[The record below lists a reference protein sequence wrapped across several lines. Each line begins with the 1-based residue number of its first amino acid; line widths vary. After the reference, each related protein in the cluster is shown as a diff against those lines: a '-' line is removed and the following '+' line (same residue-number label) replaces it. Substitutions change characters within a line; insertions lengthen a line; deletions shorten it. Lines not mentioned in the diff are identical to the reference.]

1 MEKTIKQYSK
11 KVWLNKSESP
21 SMGSVVAF
29 DGYNLWRGKKIR
41 NTFLA
46 VSDCFVIA
54 TLRKTEDDTTEDFID
69 KMKVLK
75 NEIELFINHLEN
87 QSK

>member
-1 MEKTIKQYSK
+1 MAKTIKQYSK
-11 KVWLNKSESP
+11 KVWLNKPESP
-21 SMGSVVAF
+21 SMGSIVAY
-29 DGYNLWRGKKIR
+29 DGHNLWRGKKIR

-54 TLRKTEDDTTEDFID
+54 TLRKTEDDTTEDFIE

-75 NEIELFINHLEN
+75 SEIELFIEHLE
-87 QSK
+87 SK